1 MTSLEDMV
9 ASGRNQDAAFIFHS
23 EQRRVLACLKL
34 SEGASR
40 WTLYFISTALS
51 KHVSE
56 GNGDGGLLQGWCDSS
71 FHLVSQSKPI
81 QLVETRIGS

>member
-51 KHVSE
+51 KMSVKETGMEGFSKVGVTPVSIWFPSQ
-56 GNGDGGLLQGWCDSS
+56 NLSS
-71 FHLVSQSKPI
+71 
-81 QLVETRIGS
+81 